1 MIERILVQGYR
12 LFRDFELKPTAGLNI
27 VVGGNEAGKST
38 LLEAISLGL
47 TGRVNGRWAEEEL
60 NPYWFNQ
67 SLVADYFAAIT
78 AGLASTAPEIL
89 IELYLSGTSSDIQIH
104 RGVYNSPR

>member
-1 MIERILVQGYR
+1 MIERIVVRGYR
-12 LFRDFELKPTAGLNI
+12 LFQDFEMVPTTGLNI

-47 TGRVNGRWAEEEL
+47 TGRVDGRWAEEQL

-67 SLVADYFAAIT
+67 KLVANYFAELA
-78 AGLASTAPEIL
+78 AGNSPNAPEIL
-89 IELYLSGTSSDIQIH
+89 IELFSQPCEPGH
-104 RGVYNSPR
+104 PHPPRRL

>member
-1 MIERILVQGYR
+1 MIERILIRGYR
-12 LFRDFELKPTAGLNI
+12 LFRDFEMEPSAGLNI

-67 SLVADYFAAIT
+67 KAAGDYFAALV
-78 AGLASTAPEIL
+78 AGQAPAAPEIV
-89 IELYLSGTSSDIQIH
+89 IELYLSSANPDIH
-104 RGVYNSPR
+104 LLRGVYNSR